1 MIALEI
7 ARFTVQ
13 EALSRR
19 AVLAGVLLSAAFL
32 ALFALGFAQLLG
44 VVGGA
49 PPSREPGAGQVPATM
64 VFANLMTVFG
74 MYAVHFLSSF
84 LALLISV
91 GTIAGEIESGAL
103 MSILARPIRR
113 ADYLIGRWI
122 GGIALVCAYTI
133 VTGGAVIVISGAIS
147 AYEAPAPFVALGYMC
162 LNGALLLTVGLL
174 ASTRLSTI
182 ASGVVL
188 FSLFA
193 IAWLGGLIEFIGG
206 ALGDTALQ
214 NTGTIVSVLLPSD
227 ALWRAA
233 SHFVMTPLFII
244 ATSTASQR
252 GGIPFASAAPPSP
265 AVVAWACAYVAILLS
280 LAIVSLRRRD
290 L

>member
-1 MIALEI
+1 MIALQI
-7 ARFTVQ
+7 RCFTVQ

-19 AVLAGVLLSAAFL
+19 AILAGVLLSAAFL

-49 PPSREPGAGQVPATM
+49 PPSRETGAGRLPATM
-64 VFANLMTVFG
+64 IFANLMTVSG

-91 GTIAGEIESGAL
+91 GSISGEIESGAL
-103 MSILARPIRR
+103 LSILARPIRR

-122 GGIALVCAYTI
+122 GGVTLVCAYTI
-133 VTGGAVIVISGAIS
+133 ATGGAVIGISGAIA
-147 AYEAPAPFVALGYMC
+147 AYEAPAPFVALGYVC
-162 LNGALLLTVGLL
+162 LNGALLITVGLL

-193 IAWLGGLIEFIGG
+193 IAWLGGLIKYIGG
-206 ALGDTALQ
+206 ALGDAAVQ
-214 NTGTIVSVLLPSD
+214 NTGTFVSLLLPSD

-233 SHFVMTPLFII
+233 SYFVVTPLFIL
-244 ATSTASQR
+244 ATTTASQR
-252 GGIPFASAAPPSP
+252 GGIPFVSPAPPSL
-265 AVVAWACAYVAILLS
+265 AVVAWTCIYITILVAI
-280 LAIVSLRRRD
+280 AVVSLRRRD